1 MSNLLSDPERVART
15 IKSQIGI
22 DTWLAVSAR
31 ETFYTSHANGDVT
44 LTFRFGS
51 RYGLP
56 QYCEITYVTASD
68 DYEIYAYRVH
78 RNGSKRAIKLGLNDE
93 AHLTGI
99 YADSLGWLIRDINQ
113 EAELS

>member
-1 MSNLLSDPERVART
+1 MNKFLTDVADVAQT
-15 IKSQIGI
+15 IKNQIGT
-22 DTWLAVSAR
+22 DTWLAISAR
-31 ETFYTSHANGDVT
+31 EARYTGHPNGDVT

-68 DYEIYAYRVH
+68 DYEIYAYKVR
-78 RNGSKRAIKLGLNDE
+78 RNGNEKALTLGLNDE